1 MSGGAPATFSLK
13 RAEQTLG
20 LSRAVLTG
28 LIRSGFV
35 APVRGARNEHRFSF
49 QDLVLLRTAH
59 ALQQARIPPARIV
72 KALASLRS
80 SLPAE
85 LPLTGLR
92 ISAIGSQ
99 VVVRDRLG
107 PWEADSR
114 QWVLDFDVAVDAGE
128 VAFMPAAEPPQAAS
142 PNAADQGPRD
152 WFRVGELTEATDPA
166 GAEAAYRRAIALD
179 PALVDAYL
187 NLGAMLCEA
196 QRCDE
201 AVQLFEH
208 ALAKGVSDPVLH
220 FNHAIALEDRHDAA
234 AALASYER
242 ALALDPG
249 LADAH
254 YNAGRLLEQRGDAR
268 GALRHFNAYRR
279 LQPRET
285 P

>member
-1 MSGGAPATFSLK
+1 MSDAAPATFSLQ
-13 RAEQTLG
+13 RAQQTLG

-35 APVRGARNEHRFSF
+35 TPVRGARNEHRFSF

-128 VAFMPAAEPPQAAS
+128 VAFMPAAEPLPPAS
-142 PNAADQGPRD
+142 ADQAPRD
-152 WFRVGELTEATDPA
+152 WFRVGERSESTDPA

-187 NLGAMLCEA
+187 NLGAMLCES

-208 ALAKGVSDPVLH
+208 AIAKGVSDPVLH
-220 FNHAIALEDRHDAA
+220 FNHAIALEDRHDPA

-242 ALALDPG
+242 ALSLDPG

-279 LQPRET
+279 LQPRDT